1 MVLYFVFLLFLLI
14 LWILFVY
21 NLNVTIKFSL
31 NSLIIKIFKIPFI
44 NLRNEKF
51 KKFIVKFIP
60 MDKSQLQEEIDLS
73 SLFTLIHYDLVE
85 FKIETNIN
93 DYCRF
98 VMISSFIEIIY
109 YFIVD
114 QIKENIDKYTFLI
127 EKSNRNEIN
136 GIIKC
141 NFNIGVILI
150 NYLLIKRRYKREKTS

>member
-1 MVLYFVFLLFLLI
+1 MPKQDDKFYLGHRERLKDKFLDNKLTEYEQLELLLSFAI
-14 LWILFVY
+14 PRRDVKPLSRKLIEQFGSVY
-21 NLNVTIKFSL
+21 YV
-31 NSLIIKIFKIPFI
+31 IIA
-44 NLRNEKF
+44 EY
-51 KKFIVKFIP
+51 
-60 MDKSQLQEEIDLS
+60 DD
-73 SLFTLIHYDLVE
+73 LIHYDLVE

-93 DYCRF
+93 DYSRF